1 MMIAAKNASSLDIS
15 SISQHPTR
23 LIMGNRSGPKLS
35 FFIKKG
41 PYNKDTEKASGLFRK

>member
-41 PYNKDTEKASGLFRK
+41 PYKDTEKASGLFRK